1 MVLPVPV
8 MVPPCQPTLQVTEV
22 LLLPVTVAVIC
33 AVPPTGMLLLAGLID
48 MVTCSAV
55 AAVTVAC
62 ADLVPSAT
70 LVAVTV
76 QVVSEDGAV

>member
-8 MVPPCQPTLQVTEV
+8 MVPPCQLTLQVTPV

-33 AVPPTGMLLLAGLID
+33 AVPPTGMLLLAGLIETFTF
-48 MVTCSAV
+48 VVV
-55 AAVTVAC
+55 ATVTVAC
-62 ADLVPSAT
+62 PDLVPSAT

-76 QVVSEDGAV
+76 HVVSEDGAV